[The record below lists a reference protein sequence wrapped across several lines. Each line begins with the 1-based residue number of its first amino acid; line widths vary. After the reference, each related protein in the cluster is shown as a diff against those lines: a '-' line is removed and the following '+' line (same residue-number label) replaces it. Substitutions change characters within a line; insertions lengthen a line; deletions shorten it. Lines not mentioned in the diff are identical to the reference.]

1 MSSADPAS
9 TDPKDTPDP
18 KATSGGAGAPR
29 QIKRILLK
37 ISGESLGEA
46 GVGVAP
52 KVVAD
57 VAEQIAR
64 VHRLGVEV
72 AVVCGGGNL
81 LRGAEFA
88 KMGTNRATA
97 DHMGML
103 GTAINALALQ
113 DGLERCGVE
122 TRACCAV
129 EMKTVAEPYIR
140 RRAIRHLEK
149 GRAVVL
155 AGGTG
160 NPYFTTDTAAA
171 LRATELA
178 VDAIFKATKVDGVY
192 SADPAKDP
200 SATRF
205 DRLTFHEALDRNL
218 QVMDRTAFTLCMENR
233 MPIMV
238 FDMFQ
243 PGNMERAVR
252 GEAIGTWVV

>member
-1 MSSADPAS
+1 MSNPGPAGTPSVEGEASAADA
-9 TDPKDTPDP
+9 D
-18 KATSGGAGAPR
+18 APR

-37 ISGESLGEA
+37 LSGESLGVNGT
-46 GVGVAP
+46 GVSP
-52 KVVAD
+52 KVVKD
-57 VAEQIAR
+57 IAEQIAR
-64 VHRLGVEV
+64 VHRLGVEI
-72 AVVCGGGNL
+72 AIVCGAGNL

-113 DGLERCGVE
+113 DGLERAGVE
-122 TRACCAV
+122 TRAACAV

-140 RRAIRHLEK
+140 RRVIRHLEK
-149 GRAVVL
+149 GRCVVL

-171 LRATELA
+171 LRATELG

-192 SADPAKDP
+192 TADPKKDP
-200 SATRF
+200 TATKF
-205 DRLTFHEALDRNL
+205 DRLTFREALDRDL
-218 QVMDRTAFTLCMENR
+218 QVMDRTAFTLCMEND

-238 FDMFQ
+238 FDMFAA
-243 PGNMERAVR
+243 GNMERAVR